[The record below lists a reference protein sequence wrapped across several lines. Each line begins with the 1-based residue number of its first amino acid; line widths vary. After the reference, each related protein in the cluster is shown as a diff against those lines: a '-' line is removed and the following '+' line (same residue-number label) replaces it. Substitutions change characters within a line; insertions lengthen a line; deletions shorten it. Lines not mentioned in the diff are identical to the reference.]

1 MYAHFRDGNFEYNFL
16 YLLPE
21 KNGVMSRKDQQTLLD
36 VADGQEAV
44 VKRFNDHHIASKL
57 LAIGIIPDVKI
68 KVVRRSPLGGA
79 LYLKL
84 DDTFFAIRNQEAKN
98 IIVE

>member
-1 MYAHFRDGNFEYNFL
+1 
-16 YLLPE
+16 
-21 KNGVMSRKDQQTLLD
+21 MSQRVQQTLLD

-44 VKRFNDHHIASKL
+44 VKRFTNHHMASKL

-68 KVVRRSPLGGA
+68 KVIRRSPLGGA
-79 LYLKL
+79 LYLKM

-98 IIVE
+98 IIIE